1 MAQEAFARR
10 GTLSPEEQR
19 MAQQQAREAS
29 VASGRVGGNAA
40 IAAEIQNRE
49 AAQAARRQEAVSMGG
64 LAQQQMLQ
72 TEAQR
77 AALRG
82 EAQAAGQG
90 LYGLAQGFYTQ
101 PGLSLLSQQPLSYQ
115 TGQGMLGLGMG
126 GMKQGTPGL
135 INPDMGLNLGAAE
148 RQNMLQAQ
156 AANAQASASRSSGL
170 MGALGSIGGGLA
182 SGIGAAGGI
191 GAFFGGGGA
200 AAAGGAG
207 AIAAI

>member
-1 MAQEAFARR
+1 
-10 GTLSPEEQR
+10 
-19 MAQQQAREAS
+19 
-29 VASGRVGGNAA
+29 
-40 IAAEIQNRE
+40 
-49 AAQAARRQEAVSMGG
+49 
-64 LAQQQMLQ
+64 
-72 TEAQR
+72 
-77 AALRG
+77 
-82 EAQAAGQG
+82 
-90 LYGLAQGFYTQ
+90 
-101 PGLSLLSQQPLSYQ
+101 
-115 TGQGMLGLGMG
+115 MLGLGLG

-135 INPDMGLNLGAAE
+135 ISPDMGLNLGAAE

-156 AANAQASASRSSGL
+156 MANAQASASRSSGL